1 MSALRVEH
9 PSSDTVGS
17 VMSPSEVRRFAGL
30 PDLGPPEAG
39 PVAVA
44 AGRRLAQHPLVSSRH
59 GRAGDDDWLSGA
71 QLLLAP
77 LGVHLELLKIRPGGA
92 VLRCRASSAI
102 SGAAACDL
110 AKAVIES
117 VPGASGRPGTVV
129 ETTCMK
135 RGAEGCL
142 YMLLWEA
149 DGPSANGHAHAPDAS
164 AADTSAAD
172 TSAADGHA
180 PDASAPDAH
189 ARPSPSADLP
199 SGPAPGPVPGPQVRP
214 SAAGDQAPAVPL
226 STWVTDQPAAAPSTA
241 LADQPPTDRVMPVVD
256 PAAKPIA
263 APPSVPTAMTD
274 RGVDRLRPPLPAIG
288 GRQRRARGRAPW
300 LRRRAWMLVIAALA
314 GGIGGLWA
322 GNHKGVSYSA
332 QATLVVQSG
341 SGRSGPGNA
350 NDANALAITYSA
362 LLPTDSVIVGSA
374 ARTLGVSP
382 TTLSHH
388 LSVSV
393 ETGTAVM
400 LLKYSAP
407 TVAAAVRGAQTV
419 ARAAAGAAPPS
430 AAIPAGSLV
439 VVQLPT
445 TASIAGSLHK
455 VGLPLGILL
464 GLVVGAILVIAVE
477 RADPRLDTA
486 EQLAA
491 VCGCPA
497 TSVPDG
503 MTIAEIARAISRV
516 VGPASRVTV
525 VPVAGVDTPAAVSLG
540 RALAA
545 DRTSGDPAFEIGPS
559 FETGADELAGGSG
572 PTMLVTS
579 FGAPR
584 RRVQAAVERLRL
596 LGREPLWAALAGTT
610 VGKPEIPSRAG

>member
-44 AGRRLAQHPLVSSRH
+44 AGRRLARHPLVASRH
-59 GRAGDDDWLSGA
+59 DGAGDDDWLSGA

-92 VLRCRASSAI
+92 VLRCRASSGI

-135 RGAEGCL
+135 RGADGCL

-149 DGPSANGHAHAPDAS
+149 DGPGAP
-164 AADTSAAD
+164 AA
-172 TSAADGHA
+172 
-180 PDASAPDAH
+180 DAH
-189 ARPSPSADLP
+189 AADAHAADAPTSVTEPPSP
-199 SGPAPGPVPGPQVRP
+199 
-214 SAAGDQAPAVPL
+214 
-226 STWVTDQPAAAPSTA
+226 A
-241 LADQPPTDRVMPVVD
+241 LADQPPTGRAVPMVD
-256 PAAKPIA
+256 PAAMPLAAPPLPMVDPAAMPVA
-263 APPSVPTAMTD
+263 APPSVPTSMSD
-274 RGVDRLRPPLPAIG
+274 RGVDRLRPRLPAIG
-288 GRQRRARGRAPW
+288 GRRRRARGRAPW

-314 GGIGGLWA
+314 GGVGGLWA

-503 MTIAEIARAISRV
+503 MTTAEIARAISRV

-525 VPVAGVDTPAAVSLG
+525 VPMAVVDTPAAVSLG
-540 RALAA
+540 RALEA
-545 DRTSGDPAFEIGPS
+545 DRASGDPAFEIGPS

-610 VGKPEIPSRAG
+610 AGKPEIPSRAG